1 MGNEVNTQYVKR
13 PSNSFTGGKLS
24 RAPYTKE
31 CLIKYYDGA
40 KWQERFVRNSI
51 PVEVTKVIKEL
62 AFKDFDKNHG
72 TIKRKDAIMALQRI
86 YDAKDCVTPEKF
98 NSQEKEKVVLSD
110 AERAELSAVKDL
122 FELYMDKD
130 SDGGE
135 DITQKEQFAIMK
147 TIGDWYGYLKSLW

>member
-1 MGNEVNTQYVKR
+1 MANEVNTQYVKR
-13 PSNSFTGGKLS
+13 PSYSFTGGKQPS
-24 RAPYTKE
+24 APYTKE

-51 PVEVTKVIKEL
+51 PVEVTKVIREL
-62 AFKDFDKNHG
+62 AFKDLEKNHG